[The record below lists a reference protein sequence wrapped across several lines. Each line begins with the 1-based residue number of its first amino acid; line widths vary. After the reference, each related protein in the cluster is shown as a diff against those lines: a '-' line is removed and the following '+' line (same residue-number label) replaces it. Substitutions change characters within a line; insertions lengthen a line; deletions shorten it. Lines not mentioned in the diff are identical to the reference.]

1 MAEYVGDDVLKS
13 LEQAQN
19 YNKALVKK
27 IQNELLGP
35 IVLDFGAGSGTF
47 ARSLRTATRQIHCV
61 EADSGYVHALK
72 EEGFPAT
79 TSVTDYTEGFFTGAY
94 TLNVLEHIEDDR
106 LALTDVAKTMKVGGN
121 LVVFV
126 PAHPILY
133 SSFDRRIGHFRRYS
147 KDNLL
152 RALEGS
158 GFSIVKWEFFD
169 SVGFFVALLYRVIDR
184 GDGRLSPVAVRFFD
198 TAMVPLSLLFDKL
211 FSRFF
216 GKNLFVVAMK
226 SEI

>member
-1 MAEYVGDDVLKS
+1 MADYVGDDVLKS

-27 IQNELLGP
+27 IQNQVLGS

-79 TSVTDYTEGFFTGAY
+79 TSVTDYTEEFFTGAY

-106 LALTDVAKTMKVGGN
+106 SALADVAKTMKVGGN

-184 GDGRLSPVAVRFFD
+184 GDGRLSHFAVRVFD
-198 TAMVPLSLLFDKL
+198 AAVFPLSRLFDKL
-211 FSRFF
+211 LNRLL
-216 GKNLFVVAMK
+216 GKNLFVVAK
-226 SEI
+226 RIRV